1 MMKKTMKWLGT
12 LAFMVMCVLAF
23 TACGGDDDNG
33 SNGGGSSGGNG
44 SGGGNG
50 GSGNSASSSIVGTW
64 WIYFQSNDSN
74 RGVVYNLLTFNS
86 NFTGELVEE
95 VGYGSDNAIPFNWT
109 QSGNTIRVTLSQE
122 SYAFNVEI
130 VETIDNYT
138 MVVKTVVNNKQGY
151 YAAYKMNDK
160 TLLYS
165 ELIGTWQVYK
175 ERNWGNYNG
184 ERYDDTFDIY
194 PTNATGSNTPECR
207 RYEFYDDFTYKF
219 YEYYKG
225 DWLPHGP
232 YSFMLI
238 RGRIFLPEEGGT
250 PRPIRCE
257 VTKSSADEMVITM
270 LYYDSFGYAYTQR
283 NLRRMQDNGGSD
295 NNNTSSTGTIDNP
308 LTASQIY
315 DIVAAMPPDSIPHD
329 NYYAKGKICS
339 IKYSFSAE
347 YGTAVFDISDNGS
360 TGGKKFTVY
369 NAYYKANGQKWVEG
383 NTQVSVGDEV
393 VVAGKVVNYR
403 GTTPEFVE
411 KQSYVVSI
419 NGF

>member
-12 LAFMVMCVLAF
+12 LAFMLMCVLAF

-86 NFTGELVEE
+86 NYTGELVEE

-130 VETIDNYT
+130 IETIDNYT

-151 YAAYKMNDK
+151 YTVYKMNDK
-160 TLLYS
+160 TLLSS

-175 ERNWGNYNG
+175 ERHWGNNYG
-184 ERYDDTFDIY
+184 EKFDVTYDIT
-194 PTNATGSNTPECR
+194 PTDKTGSDVPECR
-207 RYEFYDDFTYKF
+207 RYEFYDDFAYKF
-219 YEYYKG
+219 FTYYKG

-232 YSFMLI
+232 YNQMLN
-238 RGRIFLPEEGGT
+238 RGRIFLFDEGGS
-250 PRPIRCE
+250 PGPIHSE
-257 VTKSSADEMVITM
+257 VTKSSADEIVITM
-270 LYYDSFGYAYTQR
+270 LYYDSSGYEYCQR
-283 NLRRMQDNGGSD
+283 NLRRVKDGGSSGD
-295 NNNTSSTGTIDNP
+295 TSNTGTINNP

-315 DIVAAMPPDSIPHD
+315 DIVAAMPSDSVSHD

-369 NAYYKANGQKWVEG
+369 SAYYKASGQKWVEG

-393 VVAGKVVNYR
+393 VIAGKVVNYR
-403 GTTPEFVE
+403 GTTPEFAD

>member
-12 LAFMVMCVLAF
+12 LAFMLMCVLAL
-23 TACGGDDDNG
+23 TLSACGGDDDD
-33 SNGGGSSGGNG
+33 GG
-44 SGGGNG
+44 GGGNVDNPG
-50 GSGNSASSSIVGTW
+50 QMTYSIRDVVGIWKLVHMVGYEGNEVFDFYESDLTYEGKRRLTISADGSFLEEDQKGDNVHWRTRHSGTIQISGDIVYVTRYYDDASQKTSIMTIKGLTATQLVLYEKSSKYEQTLTFQRVSSS
-64 WIYFQSNDSN
+64 S
-74 RGVVYNLLTFNS
+74 
-86 NFTGELVEE
+86 
-95 VGYGSDNAIPFNWT
+95 SD
-109 QSGNTIRVTLSQE
+109 
-122 SYAFNVEI
+122 
-130 VETIDNYT
+130 D
-138 MVVKTVVNNKQGY
+138 
-151 YAAYKMNDK
+151 
-160 TLLYS
+160 
-165 ELIGTWQVYK
+165 
-175 ERNWGNYNG
+175 
-184 ERYDDTFDIY
+184 
-194 PTNATGSNTPECR
+194 
-207 RYEFYDDFTYKF
+207 
-219 YEYYKG
+219 
-225 DWLPHGP
+225 
-232 YSFMLI
+232 
-238 RGRIFLPEEGGT
+238 
-250 PRPIRCE
+250 
-257 VTKSSADEMVITM
+257 
-270 LYYDSFGYAYTQR
+270 
-283 NLRRMQDNGGSD
+283 
-295 NNNTSSTGTIDNP
+295 NNTSSTGTINNP

>member
-1 MMKKTMKWLGT
+1 MMKKNMKWIGT
-12 LAFMVMCVLAF
+12 LTFMLMCALAL
-23 TACGGDDDNG
+23 TVSACGGNDDD
-33 SNGGGSSGGNG
+33 GGGGGGNSGGNG
-44 SGGGNG
+44 SGGGGG
-50 GSGNSASSSIVGTW
+50 GSSVSSSIVGTW

-86 NFTGELVEE
+86 NYTGELIEE

-151 YAAYKMNDK
+151 YTAYKMNDK

-175 ERNWGNYNG
+175 ERIWGNYNG
-184 ERYDDTFDIY
+184 EKYDDTFDIY
-194 PTNATGSNTPECR
+194 PTDATGSNTPECR
-207 RYEFYDDFTYKF
+207 RYEFYDDFAYKF

-225 DWLPHGP
+225 DWLPHGS
-232 YSFMLI
+232 YSCMLI
-238 RGRIFLPEEGGT
+238 RGRIFLPEEGGS

-257 VTKSSADEMVITM
+257 VTKSSDDEMVITM
-270 LYYDSFGYAYTQR
+270 LYYDSSGYAYTQR
-283 NLRRMQDNGGSD
+283 KLRRVQDNEGSG
-295 NNNTSSTGTIDNP
+295 NNNTSSTGTINNP

-315 DIVAAMPPDSIPHD
+315 DIVAAMPPDSISHD

-347 YGTAVFDISDNGS
+347 YGIAVFDISDNGS

-369 NAYYKANGQKWVEG
+369 SAYYKADGQKWVEG
-383 NTQVSVGDEV
+383 NTQISVRDEV

-403 GTTPEFVE
+403 ATTPEFAD

>member
-12 LAFMVMCVLAF
+12 LAFMLMCVLAF

-194 PTNATGSNTPECR
+194 PTNERAPIHRNVVVTSFMMTSHINFMNIIKATGCR
-207 RYEFYDDFTYKF
+207 MD
-219 YEYYKG
+219 
-225 DWLPHGP
+225 H
-232 YSFMLI
+232 I
-238 RGRIFLPEEGGT
+238 RA
-250 PRPIRCE
+250 C
-257 VTKSSADEMVITM
+257 
-270 LYYDSFGYAYTQR
+270 
-283 NLRRMQDNGGSD
+283 
-295 NNNTSSTGTIDNP
+295 
-308 LTASQIY
+308 
-315 DIVAAMPPDSIPHD
+315 
-329 NYYAKGKICS
+329 
-339 IKYSFSAE
+339 
-347 YGTAVFDISDNGS
+347 
-360 TGGKKFTVY
+360 
-369 NAYYKANGQKWVEG
+369 
-383 NTQVSVGDEV
+383 
-393 VVAGKVVNYR
+393 
-403 GTTPEFVE
+403 
-411 KQSYVVSI
+411 
-419 NGF
+419 